1 MIQKRMNPEQEQF
14 DRNPEQEQF
23 DRNPEQEYFDMN
35 RRAWNLKT
43 EVHLRSDFYRHDAFL
58 KGASSLN
65 PIECHL
71 LGDLDQRSV
80 LHLQCHFGQDTLSL
94 ERLGAQVTGVDLS
107 DSAIDTA
114 RATATDLGSSAEFI
128 CCNLYDLPQHL
139 NRTFDLV
146 FTSYG
151 TIGWLPD
158 LKRWA
163 AVVSHF
169 LKLGGRFIMVDFHP
183 VVWMFDNQF
192 GSVAYRYF
200 NSGPIIETEQGT
212 YADPSADLVQTS
224 VTWNHSLSELMGS
237 LLQHGLHI
245 QSFDEFDYSPYPC
258 FQHAVEVAPGKYRI
272 KHLGDQIPMVYALTA
287 SK

>member
-1 MIQKRMNPEQEQF
+1 MIQKRMNPEQE
-14 DRNPEQEQF
+14 
-23 DRNPEQEYFDMN
+23 YFDMN
-35 RRAWNLKT
+35 RQAWNLKT

-169 LKLGGRFIMVDFHP
+169 LKPGGRFIMVDFHP

-212 YADPSADLVQTS
+212 YELV
-224 VTWNHSLSELMGS
+224 G
-237 LLQHGLHI
+237 
-245 QSFDEFDYSPYPC
+245 
-258 FQHAVEVAPGKYRI
+258 
-272 KHLGDQIPMVYALTA
+272 QIWTA
-287 SK
+287 T